1 MMLQPYRGMAPIWI
15 FLSCQFRP
23 MFAQSLERTYPPLVA
38 VQVDIRVM
46 HISAEF
52 HIAGVKTFV
61 EK

>member
-1 MMLQPYRGMAPIWI
+1 
-15 FLSCQFRP
+15 